1 MQQLAKFHSEEH
13 HVKKKKREN
22 GQTRRGCEFWVFT
35 RRVSD
40 LLVPLH
46 RNVIHGSDSV
56 ESAQKEIYL
65 WFRQNELQSWKDC
78 SSGWIYN

>member
-1 MQQLAKFHSEEH
+1 MQQLAKFHSGEH
-13 HVKKKKREN
+13 NVKKKREN
-22 GQTRRGCEFWVFT
+22 GQNRRGCEFWVFT

-56 ESAQKEIYL
+56 ESAQKEVYL